1 MASVVVMWEELV
13 VMALARVDK
22 NNFLRYLPKVCLT
35 KLSAEEDPLAD
46 IETLDGPGPWDRTLL
61 EVEVEN
67 PKAPTSEGE
76 PARNRMLLFSANDY
90 LNLSTH
96 PAVRKASAKS
106 VTDSIHKYGTGL
118 SGVRMGPRSSAL
130 VSGHTEYHRRL
141 ENVLAEMHKKEACV
155 VTPTGFAANTAFLSA
170 LGGVAT
176 HNAASRRPAEQ
187 EKIAVFS
194 DALNHASIIDGLR
207 MMERHQ
213 QAVHLDE
220 LLSNCPLER
229 KVVITDSLFSMEGDF
244 APMLDLVQLR
254 KKHRFLF
261 VIDEAHTAFVCG
273 RNGGG
278 IGEVYGIEDQIDIIV
293 GTLSKAGGCLG
304 GFVACSRK
312 WSDLVRGLGRP
323 YIFSTASPL
332 PVIVAAYGSVGPS
345 PRIRGNDEAPATSPI
360 LSLVVGSEDAAIYAS
375 KHMME
380 RGFHV
385 IAIRPPA
392 VAPNACRLRV
402 TLTSAH
408 TSEDLRRLIKL
419 PQGFDHGIW
428 STLQFNPA
436 YHPLP
441 QMRKPKRSID
451 GCRRFIHGAV
461 AVRGFG
467 RLFREFTR
475 RTRTKALLADIR
487 SFQLPYCCE
496 ANA

>member
-1 MASVVVMWEELV
+1 MASIEAMWEELV
-13 VMALARVDK
+13 VRVLARVDK
-22 NNFLRYLPKVCLT
+22 KDFLRYLPRVCLA
-35 KLSAEEDPLAD
+35 KPSAEEDPLAD
-46 IETLDGPGPWDRTLL
+46 VETFDGP
-61 EVEVEN
+61 VED
-67 PKAPTSEGE
+67 PTAPAVDGE

-96 PAVRKASAKS
+96 PAVRKASAKAALAF
-106 VTDSIHKYGTGL
+106 G
-118 SGVRMGPRSSAL
+118 MGPRSSAM
-130 VSGHTEYHRRL
+130 VSGQTEYHRRL

-176 HNAASRRPAEQ
+176 HNAASRRPAAH

-213 QAVHLDE
+213 QAVVSVYRHSDMQHLDE
-220 LLSNCPLER
+220 LLSNCPFER

-304 GFVACSRK
+304 GFVACSQK

-323 YIFSTASPL
+323 YIFSTASPV
-332 PVIVAAYGSVGPS
+332 PVIAAAYAAVTVARKEGWRRQAVWN
-345 PRIRGNDEAPATSPI
+345 RVQEFAAMTKHPATSPI
-360 LSLVVGSEDAAIYAS
+360 LSLV
-375 KHMME
+375 HMLE
-380 RGFHV
+380 RGFHI

-402 TLTSAH
+402 TLTTAH
-408 TSEDLRRLIKL
+408 TSEDVKRLVSALSECVPGLNRPVDQI
-419 PQGFDHGIW
+419 
-428 STLQFNPA
+428 A
-436 YHPLP
+436 
-441 QMRKPKRSID
+441 
-451 GCRRFIHGAV
+451 A
-461 AVRGFG
+461 
-467 RLFREFTR
+467 RL
-475 RTRTKALLADIR
+475 
-487 SFQLPYCCE
+487 
-496 ANA
+496 

>member
-67 PKAPTSEGE
+67 PKAPTSDGE
-76 PARNRMLLFSANDY
+76 AARNRMLLFSANDY

-96 PAVRKASAKS
+96 PAVRKASAKAS
-106 VTDSIHKYGTGL
+106 LAFG
-118 SGVRMGPRSSAL
+118 MGPRSSAL
-130 VSGHTEYHRRL
+130 VSSHTEYHRRL

-170 LGGVAT
+170 LGGIAT

-213 QAVHLDE
+213 QAVVSVYRPSDMQHLDE
-220 LLSNCPLER
+220 LISNCPLER

-332 PVIVAAYGSVGPS
+332 PVIVAAYVWD
-345 PRIRGNDEAPATSPI
+345 RAQEFAAMTKHPATSPI

-392 VAPNACRLRV
+392 VAPNACR
-402 TLTSAH
+402 
-408 TSEDLRRLIKL
+408 
-419 PQGFDHGIW
+419 
-428 STLQFNPA
+428 
-436 YHPLP
+436 
-441 QMRKPKRSID
+441 KPKRSID
-451 GCRRFIHGAV
+451 GCRSFIHGAV
-461 AVRGFG
+461 VVRCFG

>member
-1 MASVVVMWEELV
+1 MASIEAMWEELV
-13 VMALARVDK
+13 VRVLARVDK
-22 NNFLRYLPKVCLT
+22 KDFLRYLPRVCLA
-35 KLSAEEDPLAD
+35 KPSAEEDPLAD
-46 IETLDGPGPWDRTLL
+46 VETFDGP
-61 EVEVEN
+61 VED
-67 PKAPTSEGE
+67 PTAPAVDGE

-96 PAVRKASAKS
+96 PAVRKASAKAALAF
-106 VTDSIHKYGTGL
+106 G
-118 SGVRMGPRSSAL
+118 MGPRSSAM

-141 ENVLAEMHKKEACV
+141 ESVLAEMHKKEACV

-176 HNAASRRPAEQ
+176 HNAASRRPAAH

-213 QAVHLDE
+213 QAVVSVYRHSDMQHLDE
-220 LLSNCPLER
+220 LLSNCPFER

-278 IGEVYGIEDQIDIIV
+278 IGEVYGIEDQIDIIQEMV
-293 GTLSKAGGCLG
+293 GPGP
-304 GFVACSRK
+304 
-312 WSDLVRGLGRP
+312 GLGRP
-323 YIFSTASPL
+323 YIFSTASPV
-332 PVIVAAYGSVGPS
+332 PVIAAAYAAVTVARKEGWRRQAVWN
-345 PRIRGNDEAPATSPI
+345 RVQEFAAMTKHPATSPI
-360 LSLVVGSEDAAIYAS
+360 LSLV
-375 KHMME
+375 HMLE

-402 TLTSAH
+402 TLTTAH
-408 TSEDLRRLIKL
+408 TSEDVKRLVSALSECVPGLNRPVDQI
-419 PQGFDHGIW
+419 
-428 STLQFNPA
+428 A
-436 YHPLP
+436 
-441 QMRKPKRSID
+441 
-451 GCRRFIHGAV
+451 A
-461 AVRGFG
+461 
-467 RLFREFTR
+467 RL
-475 RTRTKALLADIR
+475 
-487 SFQLPYCCE
+487 
-496 ANA
+496 